1 MPFGSGTLKLSGSI
15 YAGAESLT
23 TDEPGRSFNV
33 RIGIGLTYETAKWL
47 KFSRTVGVHSDASWE
62 STQQEVKVAVKY
74 APKLCLMAWD
84 NSAEVV
90 TGWLQAVPLNTSRSV
105 GGLYGYLF
113 IDFMGTEDRADVRL
127 PEQFELANFKVEYS
141 RDEEIIASGGLSRK
155 ITKDRVDSQE
165 YTATNS
171 NASKDEWNANCIFAS
186 DNNMEYGYGLLLNAS
201 GNIIQT
207 VQYGGSATNQQHPEQ
222 HLATRV
228 ANYWATAKR
237 KIDPELLA
245 NKIPAVDPTNKVK
258 VGTDTVTTYAP
269 IAISRDWRDD
279 VTKISLMQL

>member
-1 MPFGSGTLKLSGSI
+1 LKSTGTYFTIFIGGSMYI
-15 YAGAESLT
+15 YPAI
-23 TDEPGRSFNV
+23 P
-33 RIGIGLTYETAKWL
+33 
-47 KFSRTVGVHSDASWE
+47 
-62 STQQEVKVAVKY
+62 
-74 APKLCLMAWD
+74 
-84 NSAEVV
+84 
-90 TGWLQAVPLNTSRSV
+90 VPEDT
-105 GGLYGYLF
+105 YGYIF
-113 IDFMGTEDRADVRL
+113 IDIMGAHDYTNGNEIDA
-127 PEQFELANFKVEYS
+127 FEIANLEISYS
-141 RDEEIIASGGLSRK
+141 RDSYQIPSSIGEVRPREL
-155 ITKDRVDSQE
+155 ITKRVTSQE
-165 YTATNS
+165 YSAVNS

-186 DNNMEYGYGLLLNAS
+186 DNNMEYGYGLLLNAD

-245 NKIPAVDPTNKVK
+245 NKIPAVDPTNIVK

-279 VTKISLMQL
+279 ITRLSLLQL

>member
-1 MPFGSGTLKLSGSI
+1 M
-15 YAGAESLT
+15 
-23 TDEPGRSFNV
+23 
-33 RIGIGLTYETAKWL
+33 
-47 KFSRTVGVHSDASWE
+47 AS
-62 STQQEVKVAVKY
+62 
-74 APKLCLMAWD
+74 D
-84 NSAEVV
+84 NSAELV
-90 TGWLQAVPLNTSRSV
+90 TGWMQAVPLKTPRSG

-127 PEQFELANFKVEYS
+127 PEQFELANFKAEYS
-141 RDEEIIASGGLSRK
+141 RDEEIIASGGMSRK

-165 YTATNS
+165 YTTTNTNS
-171 NASKDEWNANCIFAS
+171 SKDEWNANCIFAS
-186 DNNMEYGYGLLLNAS
+186 DNNMEYGYGLLLDAN
-201 GNIIQT
+201 GYIIQT
-207 VQYGGSATNQQHPEQ
+207 VNYGNNAEYPEQ
-222 HLATRV
+222 HLANRV

-279 VTKISLMQL
+279 ITRISLMQL

>member
-1 MPFGSGTLKLSGSI
+1 MLSPHS
-15 YAGAESLT
+15 SVCQRRRLLLF
-23 TDEPGRSFNV
+23 RS
-33 RIGIGLTYETAKWL
+33 
-47 KFSRTVGVHSDASWE
+47 SWE
-62 STQQEVKVAVKY
+62 DTQYEVKVAVKY
-74 APKLCLMAWD
+74 SPKLCLMAWD

-90 TGWLQAVPLNTSRSV
+90 KGWMQAVPLKTPRSG

-165 YTATNS
+165 YTTTNTNS
-171 NASKDEWNANCIFAS
+171 SKDEWNANCIFAS
-186 DNNMEYGYGLLLNAS
+186 DNNMEYGYGLLLDAN
-201 GNIIQT
+201 GYIIQT
-207 VQYGGSATNQQHPEQ
+207 VNYGNNAEYPEQ
-222 HLATRV
+222 HLANRV

-279 VTKISLMQL
+279 ITRISLMQL